1 MKVLAVG
8 AQKGGVGKSTSSL
21 YLAARAAELLG
32 GTVER
37 SVVGLLDRD
46 EAKNLSELVALRPDL
61 LLPGVTLLE
70 GEELPAARMGL
81 QLVIVDTPPGFKA
94 TASLRESHM
103 IVVPVLPEDQGIA
116 NLIKYLRNI
125 EEQRLVVSPGMR
137 LVALLP
143 TMVEPRRILHQARMD
158 DIRAIAADHH
168 PTLSVLTPVQRRA
181 RIGAYDLRAPDYDQ
195 PAKELFDHAGIT
207 SSVQPV

>member
-32 GTVER
+32 GTAER

-61 LLPGVTLLE
+61 LLPGVNLLE

>member
-32 GTVER
+32 GTAER

-61 LLPGVTLLE
+61 LLPGVALLE
-70 GEELPAARMGL
+70 GEELPPARLGL

-125 EEQRLVVSPGMR
+125 
-137 LVALLP
+137 AWW
-143 TMVEPRRILHQARMD
+143 
-158 DIRAIAADHH
+158 
-168 PTLSVLTPVQRRA
+168 
-181 RIGAYDLRAPDYDQ
+181 
-195 PAKELFDHAGIT
+195 
-207 SSVQPV
+207 

>member
-21 YLAARAAELLG
+21 YLAARAAFLLG
-32 GTVER
+32 GTAER

>member
-32 GTVER
+32 GTAER
-37 SVVGLLDRD
+37 PVVGLLDRD

-61 LLPGVTLLE
+61 LSPGVTLLK
-70 GEELPAARMGL
+70 GEELPLSRLGL
-81 QLVIVDTPPGFKA
+81 QLIIVDTPPGFKA

-181 RIGAYDLRAPDYDQ
+181 RIGAYDLRAPDYDH